1 MLGPSRDGWRTVT
14 VWRRRCEMIDNGRQM
29 MYLHFV
35 DMDQPM
41 AKIDVEPARAKL
53 FTHGGSQA
61 VRLPKAFRFD
71 GAEVTVRREGDA
83 VILEPAPPKPPRTRA
98 ELEAMFERIRALGGA
113 DFPDREQPPQ
123 QERDFDW

>member
-1 MLGPSRDGWRTVT
+1 MRGRSRVTWRPSTVLL
-14 VWRRRCEMIDNGRQM
+14 RRFEMIESDRPL
-29 MYLHFV
+29 MYLQSV

-98 ELEAMFERIRALGGA
+98 ELEAMFDRIRALGGA
-113 DFPDREQPPQ
+113 DFPDREQPPE